1 MPTEYRYKQIS
12 TITADVAAGGSTLT
26 IMALQVHIYIN
37 EVLFVQTP
45 RGRMYRTKAVADCPI
60 GTTTLRVTAGAGD
73 EYDLN
78 NIGKIP
84 AGSIILL
91 PDVAVNFYARK
102 AYDNID
108 RYSYI
113 NFSSQAVCAR
123 TWTTFS
129 SSGISNH
136 TWNTVTSDEGTTLNN
151 IDTAIQSTG
160 IVMPRQCIVV
170 GLRATTYRVGNKQS
184 AVALFKA
191 TPTYNDFDNTLDFT
205 RIAYAEADNSAGP
218 DGNYSQ
224 RPIAAIDLS
233 ANNTI
238 AAGDVIL
245 PAFKGVSN
253 TGGNFR
259 ANYTIVLKEI
269 EL

>member
-1 MPTEYRYKQIS
+1 MAYRYKQIT
-12 TITADVAAGGSTLT
+12 TITTAVAPGDSSLT
-26 IMALQVHIYIN
+26 VMALQVHIYNN
-37 EVLFVQTP
+37 EVLYIQTP
-45 RGRMYRTKAVADCPI
+45 NGRYYRTKAIADAPI
-60 GTTTLRVTAGAGD
+60 GTTTLRTQSGGSD
-73 EYDLN
+73 EFDIN
-78 NIGKIP
+78 NKTKIP
-84 AGSIILL
+84 AGSIIVL
-91 PDVAVNFYARK
+91 PDVAVNLYARK

-108 RYSYI
+108 RFSYI
-113 NFSSQAVCAR
+113 NFSSQAACAR

-136 TWNTVTSDEGTTLNN
+136 SWNTVTSDEGTTMNN
-151 IDTAIQSTG
+151 ISTAIQATG
-160 IVMPRQCIVV
+160 IVIPRQCIVV
-170 GLRATTYRVGNKQS
+170 GIRATTYRVGNLQS

-191 TPTYNDFDNTLDFT
+191 TPKYNDFDTQNFT

-218 DGNYSQ
+218 DSNYSQ
-224 RPIAAIDLS
+224 RPVAAIDLS

>member
-1 MPTEYRYKQIS
+1 MSTEYRYKQIS
-12 TITADVAAGGSTLT
+12 TITADIAAGGSTITAL
-26 IMALQVHIYIN
+26 ALQVHIYIN
-37 EVLFVQTP
+37 EVLFIQTP

-60 GTTTLRVTAGAGD
+60 GTTTLRIQAGVGD

-91 PDVAVNFYARK
+91 PDVAVNLYARK

-108 RYSYI
+108 RFSYI

-136 TWNTVTSDEGTTLNN
+136 SWNTVTSDEGTTMNN
-151 IDTAIQSTG
+151 ISTQIQATG

-170 GLRATTYRVGNKQS
+170 GIRATTYRVGNLQS

-191 TPTYNDFDNTLDFT
+191 TPKYNDNDTQNFT

-218 DGNYSQ
+218 DSNYSQ
-224 RPIAAIDLS
+224 RPVAAIDLS